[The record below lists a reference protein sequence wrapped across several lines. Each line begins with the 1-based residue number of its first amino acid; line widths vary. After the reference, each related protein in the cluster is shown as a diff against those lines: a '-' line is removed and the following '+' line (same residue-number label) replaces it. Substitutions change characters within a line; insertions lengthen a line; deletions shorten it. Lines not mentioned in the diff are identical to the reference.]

1 MPTASMSKRP
11 AAGRAGLVVDLAR
24 PYRVWLVVILVA
36 MLLETIAG
44 PAGPWPLKIIVDY
57 AVGRHAAAAWVVPL
71 LGPAVA
77 ADGRA
82 LAAMAAISLVLI
94 AVLGGLAS
102 YIDSYYTESGG
113 QWVANDLRMR
123 VYDHL
128 ERLSFTY
135 AGLYWTRPAAPAE
148 FAPATI
154 TEDADSQSRK
164 PQDFSSV
171 SSAVENYSV
180 QPTQP
185 TGADLEWRAR

>member
-1 MPTASMSKRP
+1 AGGAGRCALPSRRTLRQRRRAAPRARPPDRRGRVMPTASMSKRP

-102 YIDSYYTESGG
+102 YIDSYYTHS
-113 QWVANDLRMR
+113 
-123 VYDHL
+123 
-128 ERLSFTY
+128 
-135 AGLYWTRPAAPAE
+135 
-148 FAPATI
+148 
-154 TEDADSQSRK
+154 
-164 PQDFSSV
+164 
-171 SSAVENYSV
+171 
-180 QPTQP
+180 
-185 TGADLEWRAR
+185 